1 MPVLSRC
8 PLCRAVMPESRTES
22 RCPRCGELVLPAVR
36 KLCTSCGKDVTREK
50 RVRDEAGE
58 YFCHACWEERLAARG
73 EEPGY
78 VCNTCRRVFPSDH
91 VYQVGEETICHGCYQ
106 QQTLDPNALLE
117 AAADAGDEA
126 PVVFAP
132 TSISIRKPAQL
143 PWGLITLGIVLV
155 IAMITI
161 AIILSTR
168 K

>member
-36 KLCTSCGKDVTREK
+36 KLCTTCGKDVTREK

-58 YFCHACWEERLAARG
+58 YYCHDCWDARLAARG

-78 VCNTCRRVFPSDH
+78 VCNTCRGVFPSDQ
-91 VYQVGEETICHGCYQ
+91 VYQERDDTTICFGCYEQ
-106 QQTLDPNALLE
+106 RNLDPNALLE
-117 AAADAGDEA
+117 AAASAGDEA
-126 PVVFAP
+126 PAVFAP
-132 TSISIRKPAQL
+132 TVSARRPAPL
-143 PWGLITLGIVLV
+143 PWGLIVMGIALV
-155 IAMITI
+155 IALI
-161 AIILSTR
+161 ALGAFLSTR